1 MTRVPNSA
9 VAMSEH
15 HDGTA
20 VVDASVLVDLLA
32 RLVDALYVELAS
44 CLNAPLLTTDLRLVR
59 VCPLAEGITA
69 SIPDQLPAARD
80 LRLSVLIRSRLDGR
94 SRLVAL
100 DRVHV
105 WA

>member
-20 VVDASVLVDLLA
+20 VVDASALVDLLA

-44 CLNAPLLTTDLRLVR
+44 CLNAPL
-59 VCPLAEGITA
+59 
-69 SIPDQLPAARD
+69 
-80 LRLSVLIRSRLDGR
+80 
-94 SRLVAL
+94 
-100 DRVHV
+100 
-105 WA
+105 